1 MGMGAMAVPVPEGKL
16 DQWQAWMSELNG
28 PRKAEFEAS
37 NARNGLTSHRAWL
50 QTNPD
55 GSHLVIAVHEGP
67 HADTY
72 LATLAA
78 SQDPFDHWFLSA
90 LADAHGMDPSGPLPP
105 AAKQYL

>member
-1 MGMGAMAVPVPEGKL
+1 MGAMAVPIPAGKL
-16 DQWQAWMSELNG
+16 DQWQEWMGELNG

-37 NARNGLTSHRAWL
+37 NVRNGLTSHRAWL

-55 GSHLVIAVHEGP
+55 GSHLVIAIHEGP
-67 HADTY
+67 QADTY

-78 SQDPFDHWFLSA
+78 SQDPFDQWFLSA
-90 LADAHGMDPSGPLPP
+90 LADAHGMDPTGPLPP

>member
-1 MGMGAMAVPVPEGKL
+1 MGAMAVPVPAGKL
-16 DQWQAWMSELNG
+16 DQWEAWMGELNG

-67 HADTY
+67 QADTY
-72 LATLAA
+72 LANLAA
-78 SQDPFDHWFLSA
+78 SEDPFDHWFLGA
-90 LADAHGMDPSGPLPP
+90 LADAHEMDPTGPLPAP
-105 AAKQYL
+105 AKQYL